1 MNTDFLS
8 EYLILA
14 SDGTELSSSESSAEE
29 STASE
34 KEFDVTPTETIL
46 LGLGTVF
53 VGLIAIIIICKIT
66 GFFCNLNSAKA
77 DEPEAE
83 NAAAAAPVAQ
93 TAEKSIDSTVD
104 RGELAAAIS
113 VAIAENLGTDA
124 AGIKIL
130 SIKKV

>member
-66 GFFCNLNSAKA
+66 GVFCNLGSAKEN
-77 DEPEAE
+77 DPEEE
-83 NAAAAAPVAQ
+83 NTAAAAPVAQ
-93 TAEKSIDSTVD
+93 AAEKSIDSTVD